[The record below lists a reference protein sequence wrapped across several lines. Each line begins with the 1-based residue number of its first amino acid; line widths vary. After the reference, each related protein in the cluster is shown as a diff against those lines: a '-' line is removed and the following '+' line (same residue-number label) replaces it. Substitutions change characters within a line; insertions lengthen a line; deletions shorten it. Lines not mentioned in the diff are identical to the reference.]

1 LSLTSRNHG
10 EVVMG
15 VMRWW
20 VVVVGIV
27 TTLPT
32 GAGAADSIRGWR
44 MLVDRLAEDGIP
56 RARAEAVFRDPRMP
70 PFDLLEYSLVPRE
83 SAAMYRD
90 FLRPSA
96 VNAARACR
104 RAHGE
109 RFESQARAHGVDPD
123 VVAAILYVETRCGGY
138 TGNHRVL
145 FRVARLAMASEPGN
159 VNRNINRH
167 LRAPEGRS
175 PDEIVRLARERG
187 QWLHDTFYPEV
198 RAVFTIADR
207 LGIDP
212 LEIRGSGA
220 GAFGLPQFL
229 PTSYLSYG
237 VDGDRNGRI
246 SLFDPDDAIASC
258 ANYLKEHG
266 WRAGISRAE
275 RRQVIW
281 HYNRSN
287 PYIDTVLGLAARLG
301 D

>member
-1 LSLTSRNHG
+1 
-10 EVVMG
+10 MG
-15 VMRWW
+15 VMRRWL
-20 VVVVGIV
+20 VAIGLVLV
-27 TTLPT
+27 TLPS
-32 GAGAADSIRGWR
+32 GLDAADSVRGWR
-44 MLVDRLAEDGIP
+44 LLVDRLAADGVP
-56 RARAEAVFRDPRMP
+56 RARAEAVFRDPRIP
-70 PFDLLEYSLVPRE
+70 AFDELQYSLVPRE
-83 SAAMYRD
+83 SAGMYRD

-104 RAHGE
+104 RAHGR
-109 RFESQARAHGVDPD
+109 RFESHAREHGVDPN

-167 LRAPEGRS
+167 LRDPEGRS
-175 PDEIVRLARERG
+175 PGEIVRLARERG
-187 QWLHDTFYPEV
+187 EWLHETFYPEV

-229 PTSYLSYG
+229 PTSYLEYG
-237 VDGDRNGRI
+237 VDGDRNGRV

-281 HYNRSN
+281 HYNRSG
-287 PYIDTVLGLAARLG
+287 PYIDTVLSLASRLG